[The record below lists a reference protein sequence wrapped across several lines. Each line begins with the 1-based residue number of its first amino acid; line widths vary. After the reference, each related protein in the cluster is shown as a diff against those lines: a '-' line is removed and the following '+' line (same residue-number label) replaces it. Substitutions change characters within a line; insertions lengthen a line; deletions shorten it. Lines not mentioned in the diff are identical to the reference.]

1 MVAATNRVMIELSR
15 RASAENPSEANTI
28 HTNRISLLCDS
39 VSVSTSKNAFPFDIP
54 FSGIISGESA
64 TMVMDLGAA
73 RKEVQLQGT
82 IHEQEI
88 TKFKGGDETS
98 AKTVSLTSYEIA
110 QLLHS
115 YVDSSFVHEDQN
127 ISKLILLIPSR
138 ADNNFEYRTREKG
151 TAEIDVSEHTP
162 LNDLPLIPFHFAN
175 RSYDVTS
182 WSFGHTKKTFDDF
195 RTTTDEIEGLRGF
208 VSTFST
214 DIAGADTPHIGFSMT
229 FIQSSTLVSDFINT
243 TF

>member
-1 MVAATNRVMIELSR
+1 MVAAANRVMIELSR
-15 RASAENPSEANTI
+15 RSSAEPPADTNTI
-28 HTNRISLLCDS
+28 STNRISLNCES
-39 VSVSTSKNAFPFDIP
+39 ISISTSKSAFPIDIP
-54 FSGIISGESA
+54 FSGVISGESA

-73 RKEVQLQGT
+73 RKEVTLNGT

-88 TKFKGGDETS
+88 TKFKGGEATS
-98 AKTVSLTSYEIA
+98 SKTVSLTSYEIA

-127 ISKLILLIPSR
+127 LSKLILLIPSR
-138 ADNNFEYRTREKG
+138 ADNNFDYRSIANE
-151 TAEIDVSEHTP
+151 TASIDVNKETP
-162 LNDLPLIPFHFAN
+162 LEDLPLIPFHFAN

-182 WSFGHTKKTFDDF
+182 WSFGHTKKTFDYF
-195 RTTTDEIEGLRGF
+195 KNTTDEIEGLRGF

-214 DIAGADTPHIGFSMT
+214 DIAGATTPHIGFSMT

>member
-15 RASAENPSEANTI
+15 RASAENPSENNSIT
-28 HTNRISLLCDS
+28 TNRISLLCES

-73 RKEVQLQGT
+73 RKEVQLSGK

-88 TKFKGGDETS
+88 TKFKGGDATS
-98 AKTVSLTSYEIA
+98 SKTISLTSYEIA

-127 ISKLILLIPSR
+127 ISKLIMLIPSR
-138 ADNNFEYRTREKG
+138 ADNDFEYRSVAND
-151 TAEIDVSEHTP
+151 TASINVSASTP
-162 LNDLPLIPFHFAN
+162 LNELPLIPFHFAN

-182 WSFGHTKKTFDDF
+182 WSYGHTKKTFDYF
-195 RTTTDEIEGLRGF
+195 KTTTDEIEGLRGF
-208 VSTFST
+208 VSSFST
-214 DIAGADTPHIGFSMT
+214 DIAGADTPEISFSMT